1 MRILLVSNL
10 FPPEVLGGYEMVA
23 CEMAQRL
30 AGAGHEVLVVTSP
43 LVNHARELPEAG
55 FAIRRSLAYSWL
67 SWNPACATPR
77 HEAIDLRNILALR
90 QAIADFAPEQVLLFN
105 IDGLGPLGLVVFLHE
120 AGFEPAIYLG
130 DNTFHNASARKE
142 DYAAFCRLFGAER
155 ALRALHPLVVSE
167 LIVEEIE
174 DDLGVQLTA
183 PFYVPGWV
191 PDDLP
196 LPVPAPAEGPLRLV
210 FSSRIASH
218 KGTGILLAAARLLL
232 DRGERNFRVDV
243 YGAGQVADFVQHV
256 HAEGLAEHI
265 RYKGMQERAAMIGA
279 FARYEAL
286 LFPTRL
292 HEPLGLVPFEAAAQG
307 CIPVMTAQIGAAEW
321 LTAADCLKIERTPEA
336 LAEAIQRLLA
346 MPPGERAAWRRRIAR
361 RVRQDFGAGLWL
373 DRIERR
379 LRALPPR
386 RQALA
391 PQKIQNALFAI
402 VRVGG
407 LTA

>member
-23 CEMAQRL
+23 YEMAQRL
-30 AGAGHEVLVVTSP
+30 AGAGHEVLVMTSP
-43 LVNHARELPEAG
+43 LVNHVKELAGAG
-55 FAIRRSLAYSWL
+55 FAIRRSLVYRWI
-67 SWNPACATPR
+67 SWNPADAAPQ
-77 HEAIDLRNILALR
+77 HQAIDLRNIAILR
-90 QAIADFAPEQVLLFN
+90 QEIADFVPDQVLLFN
-105 IDGLGPLGLVVFLHE
+105 IDGLGPFGLVVFLHE

-130 DNTFHNASARKE
+130 DNVFHNACWQRTE
-142 DYAAFCRLFGAER
+142 FETFFQLFDAGP

-167 LIVEEIE
+167 AVLAEIE
-174 DDLGVQLTA
+174 ADLGVELTA
-183 PFYVPGWV
+183 PFFVPGWV

-196 LPVPAPAEGPLRLV
+196 ALAPAPEEGPLRLV
-210 FSSRIASH
+210 FSSRIGQH
-218 KGTGILLAAARLLL
+218 KGIWILLAAARLLL
-232 DRGERNFRVDV
+232 ARGERNFRVDV
-243 YGAGQVADFVQHV
+243 YGTGLVADFVQHV

-286 LFPTRL
+286 LFPTWPR
-292 HEPLGLVPFEAAAQG
+292 EPLGLVPFEAAAQG

-361 RVRQDFGAGLWL
+361 RVRQDFGAGLWM

-386 RQALA
+386 RQALD